1 MGARRQASPLPNAT
15 RVRRS
20 SRLSA
25 QGWSS
30 WLVFA
35 FPPVTAHASQVTS
48 RKVPAAVLL
57 MAFLCAPPLLFKGRR
72 RKAGKGRCYLGREQL
87 LLCVSFLPGLPRVF
101 SGHTSRGPA
110 LGTGT
115 RSSVAELSQ
124 APRHL
129 FLRGVPLLVKLS
141 LVLGISFSPLE
152 RNPSQMFLSIT
163 SLELSVL
170 NTEGLVTE
178 DIKSV
183 PLKCEFFAG
192 ISLRASISHGLRMSV
207 PFSGFKMCV
216 QENCP
221 ELPGLLSCQDEP
233 ERPPGS
239 APPTTESKQKVEAR
253 TTETGGTGAMRG
265 AGRRA
270 LEPGTPPRPPHGPP
284 AVASSLR
291 ASLASSAERARGS
304 VSRRPCL

>member
-1 MGARRQASPLPNAT
+1 
-15 RVRRS
+15 
-20 SRLSA
+20 
-25 QGWSS
+25 
-30 WLVFA
+30 
-35 FPPVTAHASQVTS
+35 
-48 RKVPAAVLL
+48 
-57 MAFLCAPPLLFKGRR
+57 
-72 RKAGKGRCYLGREQL
+72 
-87 LLCVSFLPGLPRVF
+87 
-101 SGHTSRGPA
+101 
-110 LGTGT
+110 
-115 RSSVAELSQ
+115 
-124 APRHL
+124 
-129 FLRGVPLLVKLS
+129 
-141 LVLGISFSPLE
+141 
-152 RNPSQMFLSIT
+152 MFLSIT

-207 PFSGFKMCV
+207 PFSGFKICV

-239 APPTTESKQKVEAR
+239 APPTTESKQKAEAR

-270 LEPGTPPRPPHGPP
+270 LGGKRLCGLRALSPSAP
-284 AVASSLR
+284 ASSTR
-291 ASLASSAERARGS
+291 NGHS
-304 VSRRPCL
+304 VSLPGLFIVA